1 MQMKQAFKMA
11 IKSIKGNGFRSF
23 LTMLGIIIGVA
34 SVIILVSIIN
44 GFSSQLTDTFSS
56 LGTEQITV
64 MITGRN
70 ADNQVEPDE
79 MMEVRD
85 NSEYLRYCSPLV
97 NMNVVAKYGD
107 ENIRTALSGISEDY
121 DEIKDYSLL
130 EGRMIQYGDVKNRS
144 KVAVIGNYVAEEL
157 FGGKSPLGKVIKLSG
172 ESFEIIGV
180 FSEKADSKAGSDD
193 DVVWI
198 PYSTASRL
206 SSNATI
212 STYVLAAKDTESVN
226 PGMDDIESFLL
237 TRFESDDY
245 YAMLS
250 VTQILEQLDILT
262 SMLTMVLVG
271 VASISLLVGGI
282 GIMNIMLVS
291 VSERTKEIG
300 IRKSLGGRY
309 RDILSQFVIEAGITS
324 AFGGVL
330 GIVLGIVLSYIAGD
344 LIGMTVKIT
353 SSSVMLAFGVS
364 VGIGILFGYSP
375 ARKAAR
381 LSPIDALR
389 YQ

>member
-1 MQMKQAFKMA
+1 MQIKQAFKMA

-44 GFSSQLTDTFSS
+44 GFSFQLTDTFSS

-79 MMEVRD
+79 MSEVRD
-85 NSEYLRYCSPLV
+85 ESENLTYFSPTV
-97 NMNVVAKYGD
+97 SMSVVAKYSD
-107 ENIRTALSGISEDY
+107 ENIRTSLTGVSEDY
-121 DEIKDYSLL
+121 DEIKDFSLL
-130 EGRMIQYGDVKNRS
+130 EGRMLQYGDIKNRS
-144 KVAVIGNYVAEEL
+144 KVAVIGSYVAEEL
-157 FGGKSPLGKVIKLSG
+157 YGGKSPLGKFIKLSG
-172 ESFEIIGV
+172 ESFEVIGV
-180 FSEKADSKAGSDD
+180 LAEKADSESGSDD
-193 DVVWI
+193 DVILI

-206 SSNATI
+206 SNNATI
-212 STYVLAAKDTESVN
+212 SSYVFTAKNTDSVN
-226 PGMDDIESFLL
+226 AAMDDIEGFLL
-237 TRFESDDY
+237 TRFQSDDY
-245 YAMLS
+245 YSIIS
-250 VTQILEQLDILT
+250 VTQILDQLDVLMST
-262 SMLTMVLVG
+262 LTMVLVG

-324 AFGGVL
+324 AFGGIL
-330 GIVLGIVLSYIAGD
+330 GIILGIGLSYLAGN
-344 LIGMTVKIT
+344 LLGMVIKVSAT
-353 SSSVMLAFGVS
+353 SVLVSFGVS